1 MKSILLFLGIIAFAA
16 SPLVTVNSYAD
27 KSVKGY
33 TKKDGTYV
41 EPHHKTDPNTR
52 KDDNF
57 SSKGNTN
64 PYTGK
69 KGYVDPY
76 KETTPK
82 KKKD

>member
-1 MKSILLFLGIIAFAA
+1 MKTTLLLALVCAFTFTA
-16 SPLVTVNSYAD
+16 SAD

-41 EPHHKTDPNTR
+41 APYKKTDPNNR
-52 KDDNF
+52 KDDNY

-69 KGYVDPY
+69 KGYVDPN
-76 KETTPK
+76 KDAGKTK
-82 KKKD
+82 KSDRF

>member
-1 MKSILLFLGIIAFAA
+1 MKTILIILTAACIAFSAH
-16 SPLVTVNSYAD
+16 AD

-41 EPHHKTDPNTR
+41 EPHIRSSPN
-52 KDDNF
+52 KDKSDNF

-69 KGYVDPY
+69 KGYVDPDKP
-76 KETTPK
+76 KEK
-82 KKKD
+82 K

>member
-1 MKSILLFLGIIAFAA
+1 MKPILIILTSACFAFSAPA
-16 SPLVTVNSYAD
+16 E

-41 EPHHKTDPNTR
+41 APHIRSSPN
-52 KDDNF
+52 KDKSDNF

-69 KGYVDPY
+69 KGYVDPDKP
-76 KETTPK
+76 KEK
-82 KKKD
+82 K